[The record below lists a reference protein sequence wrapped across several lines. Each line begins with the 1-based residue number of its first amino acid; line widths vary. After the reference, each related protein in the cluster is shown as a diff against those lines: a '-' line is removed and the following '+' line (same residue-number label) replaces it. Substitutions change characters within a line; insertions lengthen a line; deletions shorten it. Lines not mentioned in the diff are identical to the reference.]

1 MNHRFQII
9 SYAVIFLSICHL
21 GRASAL
27 ILSKIDE
34 TEESTS
40 PSSQSLNEEI
50 TEVQE
55 VETTN
60 ESIEHEHLTST
71 TTETVE
77 SSFPSSQSSND
88 QTTGILGLE
97 TTTSSTGSMSHSSSI
112 PEIGESTF
120 TITGNTTDPPGEIVT
135 IKDMAILGPSS
146 DTIPPQ
152 NRFPYINGDPHGSR
166 FHLPLQNW
174 GLNLWEFCVIKPFW
188 YLGQGDFREISHQSL

>member
-40 PSSQSLNEEI
+40 PSSQSSNEQM

-88 QTTGILGLE
+88 QTTEIQGLE
-97 TTTSSTGSMSHSSSI
+97 TTTQSTESMSHSSSI
-112 PEIGESTF
+112 QEIVESTPPS
-120 TITGNTTDPPGEIVT
+120 TDNTTDHHEEIVT
-135 IKDMAILGPSS
+135 LKNMTILGQST
-146 DTIPPQ
+146 DTIPPEY
-152 NRFPYINGDPHGSR
+152 RFNYTNVITNEIDSTSYYRMVLKLWNSVLKHIC
-166 FHLPLQNW
+166 
-174 GLNLWEFCVIKPFW
+174 NLSNDIK
-188 YLGQGDFREISHQSL
+188 RIIKQS